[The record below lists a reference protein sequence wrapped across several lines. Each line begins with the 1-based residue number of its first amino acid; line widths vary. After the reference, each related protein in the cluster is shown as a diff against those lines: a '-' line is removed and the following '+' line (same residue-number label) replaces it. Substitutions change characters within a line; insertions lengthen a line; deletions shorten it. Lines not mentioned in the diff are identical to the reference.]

1 MEARP
6 TALQPGVIRGL
17 LPGLPVNGDVLP
29 HRCLEV
35 LQGTEQTENPSVRPS
50 IHTSIPQEAPVP
62 PHCPAHPG
70 ASRPSPRLPSA
81 ASGARRALCRHV
93 PVPAP
98 RSPLTQIASA
108 SAAAPPGC
116 PCARARTKGAHSSS
130 TAPSPRRE
138 QQRTRGSRCASPA
151 AGPGPAPAASGCG
164 GASISR
170 PGRGENA
177 GPEAEPAA
185 ARCLPAG
192 RGMAGPV
199 DCHCHLAAAC
209 FQPAAVSALVVV
221 SEQAGEFRSVV
232 ELSERFPG
240 FVLPCLGV
248 HPVQEISPEEQR
260 SVTLKDLDAALP
272 LIERYKDKLVGIGEV
287 GLDFTPRFASTDEQ
301 KEGQRQVLIKQI
313 ELARKLDLPLN
324 VHSRSA
330 GRPTI
335 NLLKEQGAT
344 KVLLHAFDGK
354 PSVAMEGVRAGYYF
368 SIPPSIVRSEQKQK
382 LVKQLP
388 LENMC
393 LETDSPALG
402 PEKQVR
408 NEPKNIYIAAEY
420 IAKIKGIPV
429 GEVIEVTT
437 QNALKVFP
445 KLQHFIRI

>member
-1 MEARP
+1 
-6 TALQPGVIRGL
+6 
-17 LPGLPVNGDVLP
+17 
-29 HRCLEV
+29 
-35 LQGTEQTENPSVRPS
+35 
-50 IHTSIPQEAPVP
+50 
-62 PHCPAHPG
+62 
-70 ASRPSPRLPSA
+70 
-81 ASGARRALCRHV
+81 
-93 PVPAP
+93 
-98 RSPLTQIASA
+98 
-108 SAAAPPGC
+108 
-116 PCARARTKGAHSSS
+116 
-130 TAPSPRRE
+130 
-138 QQRTRGSRCASPA
+138 
-151 AGPGPAPAASGCG
+151 
-164 GASISR
+164 
-170 PGRGENA
+170 
-177 GPEAEPAA
+177 
-185 ARCLPAG
+185 
-192 RGMAGPV
+192 MAGPV
-199 DCHCHLAAAC
+199 DCHCHLAAPC
-209 FQPAAVSALVVV
+209 FQPDVAAVVRAAEQAAVAALLVV
-221 SEQAGEFRSVV
+221 SEQAGEFRSVL

-248 HPVQEISPEEQR
+248 HPIQEISPEEQR

-272 LIERYKDKLVGIGEV
+272 LIELYKDKLVGIGEV

-313 ELARKLDLPLN
+313 ELARRLDLPLN

-354 PSVAMEGVRAGYYF
+354 PSVAMEG
-368 SIPPSIVRSEQKQK
+368 KQK

-437 QNALKVFP
+437 RNALKVFP

>member
-1 MEARP
+1 MVTFSRTAVSKFCKAR
-6 TALQPGVIRGL
+6 
-17 LPGLPVNGDVLP
+17 
-29 HRCLEV
+29 HRL
-35 LQGTEQTENPSVRPS
+35 TTHSSTNPS
-50 IHTSIPQEAPVP
+50 IHEPIRPWIHPFLPQPEPVP
-62 PHCPAHPG
+62 PHRPARVPPRTSRPLSADTERCPPGPRRHGTLPLPAHPERLG
-70 ASRPSPRLPSA
+70 LGGGPAGLSLRQGPHEGRAQLQHRAQPAPRAAAHPRVPPRLPRPRARPRRWRRRHFPPGTRGKCRPGSGTRGRPVPSRRA
-81 ASGARRALCRHV
+81 RHGGARGLSLPPGRALLPDV
-93 PVPAP
+93 
-98 RSPLTQIASA
+98 
-108 SAAAPPGC
+108 AAVV
-116 PCARARTKGAHSSS
+116 RAA
-130 TAPSPRRE
+130 E
-138 QQRTRGSRCASPA
+138 Q
-151 AGPGPAPAASGCG
+151 
-164 GASISR
+164 
-170 PGRGENA
+170 
-177 GPEAEPAA
+177 
-185 ARCLPAG
+185 
-192 RGMAGPV
+192 
-199 DCHCHLAAAC
+199 
-209 FQPAAVSALVVV
+209 AAVSALVVV

-248 HPVQEISPEEQR
+248 HPVQEVSPEEQR
-260 SVTLKDLDAALP
+260 SVTLEDLDAALP
-272 LIERYKDKLVGIGEV
+272 LIELYKDKLVGIGEV

-313 ELARKLDLPLN
+313 ELARRLDLPLN

-354 PSVAMEGVRAGYYF
+354 PSVAMEGVKAGYYF
-368 SIPPSIVRSEQKQK
+368 SIPPSIIRSEQKQK

-429 GEVIEVTT
+429 EEVIEVTT
-437 QNALKVFP
+437 RNALKVFP
-445 KLQHFIRI
+445 KLQHFLRI